1 MRRKGLLV
9 VMSAPSGT
17 GKGTLLKLLKK
28 KNKNLR
34 LSVSATTR
42 KPRKGEEEGRDYFF
56 KTVDEFRG
64 MIERDEL
71 VEWVEYCGNYYGTPK
86 KYVEESL
93 EQGFDVVLEI
103 EVMGAVNI
111 REKYPDSVLIF
122 ILPPSLEE
130 LARRIKGRG
139 TEDEETIKKRIETA
153 KMEITYID
161 RYDYIVVN
169 SDIEA
174 AVKDICCIMAAEKL
188 KYGRIPD
195 ILNELGI
202 VWQNQIDNCL

>member
-1 MRRKGLLV
+1 
-9 VMSAPSGT
+9 
-17 GKGTLLKLLKK
+17 
-28 KNKNLR
+28 
-34 LSVSATTR
+34 
-42 KPRKGEEEGRDYFF
+42 
-56 KTVDEFRG
+56 

-93 EQGFDVVLEI
+93 EQGFDIVLEI
-103 EVMGAVNI
+103 EVKGAVNI

-122 ILPPSLEE
+122 ILPPSVEE

-174 AVKDICCIMAAEKL
+174 AVKDICSIMAAEKL

>member
-1 MRRKGLLV
+1 MYRKGLLI

-17 GKGTLLKLLKK
+17 GKGTLLKLLEK

-42 KPRKGEEEGRDYFF
+42 KPRKGEAEGRDYFF
-56 KTVDEFRG
+56 KTADEFRG

-86 KYVEESL
+86 NYEEESL

-103 EVMGAVNI
+103 EVKGAVNI
-111 REKYPDSVLIF
+111 RDKYPESVLIF
-122 ILPPSLEE
+122 ILPPSIEE

-161 RYDYIVVN
+161 RYDYVVVN

-174 AVKDICCIMAAEKL
+174 AVKDICSVMAAEKL
-188 KYGRIPD
+188 KYGRNTN
-195 ILNELGI
+195 ILKELGI
-202 VWQNQIDNCL
+202 VPHFCD